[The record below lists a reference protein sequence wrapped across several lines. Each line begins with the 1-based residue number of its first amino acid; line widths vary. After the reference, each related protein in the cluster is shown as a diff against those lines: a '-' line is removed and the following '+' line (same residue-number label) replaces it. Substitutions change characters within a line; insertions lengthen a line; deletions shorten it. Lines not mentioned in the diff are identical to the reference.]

1 MSVVCLRCD
10 WNGEQDRPACPRCGA
25 PLYRRA
31 AGPAAPQRAAA
42 RGDPPPAAGDR
53 SGPAPGPRPADE
65 DRDVPG
71 DGWTEPLPGSV
82 RAPASARAVLA
93 SVAAV
98 FGVILLLL
106 ALGSPEP
113 VRPPAPAPTPSAGGG
128 PGGILVY
135 ASPDGSGASRLGLW
149 DLARNRVREGP
160 LIRDPVEL
168 VNVRSPSYGWLGVT
182 TDLGDGVREAAVL
195 DSLGPD
201 SLARTIGA
209 GEVVTWAREG
219 GSVILVE
226 RGPLLDACRR
236 RVRIV
241 AVHLDKEGREVVVD
255 RETCGDVPT
264 VGRTSLGYFVTWQ
277 RPGGADVVDSDIVGA
292 GYDDAGLLLRDH
304 ALLSISPG
312 GDMLVTPWRRA
323 SRDRPAGSD
332 PAPVQ
337 IRGEAFVFSMF
348 GGPPQPIRVS
358 GVPLLVDRVLAYAPG
373 ATRALV
379 VGRVGGREP
388 GLWEVPLD
396 GGADPGAPRFLGS
409 ARRATWACYAADGTA
424 FVVSGGRVWTSRG
437 DGLVPLELPAGA
449 PAPGGPIA
457 WILREPLADL

>member
-1 MSVVCLRCD
+1 MSAVCLRCD
-10 WNGEQDRPACPRCGA
+10 WTGEHDGSACPRCGA

-31 AGPAAPQRAAA
+31 GPSTAPRRAAA
-42 RGDPPPAAGDR
+42 RPEPPPAAGAPPEHPQR
-53 SGPAPGPRPADE
+53 GSERGPHVE
-65 DRDVPG
+65 G
-71 DGWTEPLPGSV
+71 DGWTEPVPGSV
-82 RAPASARAVLA
+82 RAPASARAVLT
-93 SVAAV
+93 SVAVV

-106 ALGSPEP
+106 AVGSPET
-113 VRPPAPAPTPSAGGG
+113 VRPPAPAPTPSAAGG

-168 VNVRSPSYGWLGVT
+168 VNVRSPSYGWIGVT
-182 TDLGDGVREAAVL
+182 TDLGDGVREAGVL
-195 DSLGPD
+195 DSLAPD
-201 SLARTIGA
+201 ALARTIGT

-236 RVRIV
+236 RIRIV
-241 AVHLDKEGREVVVD
+241 AVHVDKEGREVVVD
-255 RETCGDVPT
+255 EETCGDVPT

-292 GYDDAGLLLRDH
+292 GYDQAGLLLRDH

-323 SRDRPAGSD
+323 SRERPPGSD
-332 PAPVQ
+332 PAPVDV
-337 IRGEAFVFSMF
+337 RGEAFVFSMF
-348 GGPPQPIRVS
+348 GGPPEPIRVS

-396 GGADPGAPRFLGS
+396 DPDRGAPRFLGS

-437 DGLVPLELPAGA
+437 DGLVPLEPPVGA